1 MDFHLDSLLNL
12 PNIIADSYSSTLDA
26 IVVKLQLVNAGINC
40 PNCNE
45 YICHV
50 HQTRPVLVRD
60 LSVFGQVVYLKVP
73 RRQFYCFNCKTS
85 PTEILSWLN
94 KKQRQTNRS
103 QEYLY
108 EKVKELTVKQVS
120 ENEKMSVAGHP
131 PRSED
136 AVQDIFHKVAQFKK
150 SGCAYLV
157 PRGYANVGKP
167 DGLRKVRSWALPC
180 LVAPLWTGN
189 PSKVRRK

>member
-12 PNIIADSYSSTLDA
+12 PNIVADSYSSTLDA

-45 YICHV
+45 YISQV

-60 LSVFGQVVYLKVP
+60 LSVFGQVVYLQVP

-94 KKQRQTNRS
+94 KKQRQTNRY
-103 QEYLY
+103 QEYIY
-108 EKVKELTVKQVS
+108 EKVKQLTVKQVS
-120 ENEKMSVAGHP
+120 ENEKMCVAGYP

-150 SGCAYLV
+150 KTGGC
-157 PRGYANVGKP
+157 
-167 DGLRKVRSWALPC
+167 LRD
-180 LVAPLWTGN
+180 
-189 PSKVRRK
+189 

>member
-12 PNIIADSYSSTLDA
+12 PNIVADSYSSTLDA

-45 YICHV
+45 YISQV

-73 RRQFYCFNCKTS
+73 RRLLGETHAEETSARFHPQFYCFNCKTS

-94 KKQRQTNRS
+94 KKQRQTNRY
-103 QEYLY
+103 QEYIY
-108 EKVKELTVKQVS
+108 EKVKELTAKQVS
-120 ENEKMSVAGHP
+120 ENEKM
-131 PRSED
+131 SED

-150 SGCAYLV
+150 KTGGC
-157 PRGYANVGKP
+157 
-167 DGLRKVRSWALPC
+167 LRD
-180 LVAPLWTGN
+180 
-189 PSKVRRK
+189 